1 MLSTYTGY
9 QITVRDLPRSLELV
23 QSNAQVAR
31 ETDYYKEN
39 IGNIKSIDEFMDD
52 HRLFNYAMKAHGLE
66 DMSYAKAL
74 IKKVLVEGTAT
85 DTTFV
90 NKLADIRYK
99 EFAETFNFEQFDT
112 ATTSFTKA
120 NEGVVD
126 KYIRQQLEENAG
138 ADNEG
143 VRLALYFARKA
154 ASLEITESILT
165 DGAISKVVRTALQI
179 PDETAFLDI
188 DRQVELIE
196 QKLDIEDFKDPEK
209 LAKFIERFTSI
220 WDATNPVATPV
231 NILFSN
237 NTAFGL
243 STDLMLTIQLLK

>member
-1 MLSTYTGY
+1 MLSTHTGY

-23 QSNAQVAR
+23 QSDAQVKR

-39 IGNIKSIDEFMDD
+39 IGNIKNIEDFIDDD
-52 HRLFNYAMKAHGLE
+52 RLFNYAMKAHGLE

-90 NKLADIRYK
+90 NQLADVRYK

-112 ATTSFTKA
+112 AATSFGKA
-120 NEGVVD
+120 NQGVVD
-126 KYIRQQLEENAG
+126 KYVRQQLEENAG

-154 ASLEITESILT
+154 SSLNITEGILA
-165 DGAISKVVRTALQI
+165 DGALSKVVRTALQI

-188 DRQVELIE
+188 DRQVAMIE
-196 QKLDIEDFKDPEK
+196 EKLDVTDFQDPTK
-209 LAKFIERFTSI
+209 LSDFIERFTSI
-220 WDATNPVATPV
+220 WDATNPVASPTDL
-231 NILFSN
+231 LFSN

-243 STDLMLTIQLLK
+243 STDLMLTIQTLK

>member
-1 MLSTYTGY
+1 VCSS
-9 QITVRDLPRSLELV
+9 DL
-23 QSNAQVAR
+23 
-31 ETDYYKEN
+31 
-39 IGNIKSIDEFMDD
+39 
-52 HRLFNYAMKAHGLE
+52 
-66 DMSYAKAL
+66 
-74 IKKVLVEGTAT
+74 
-85 DTTFV
+85 
-90 NKLADIRYK
+90 
-99 EFAETFNFEQFDT
+99 
-112 ATTSFTKA
+112 
-120 NEGVVD
+120 
-126 KYIRQQLEENAG
+126 
-138 ADNEG
+138 
-143 VRLALYFARKA
+143 
-154 ASLEITESILT
+154 
-165 DGAISKVVRTALQI
+165 VRTALQI